1 MQKQLHEIRVLIA
14 RFRDFEVE
22 MFEKIGAILAHI
34 DRLLPTSTSSRDL
47 SRLPGLPHPRNIPP
61 MVGALSAAPSGF
73 ANESYLPPLIV
84 PPSGGNYGPSVRVH
98 VKVVIMNNHNN
109 NFSQHSRIALC
120 PPGLHETHTT
130 SYAIIAAPF
139 QYHCRDWDP

>member
-1 MQKQLHEIRVLIA
+1 MQKQLDVIRVLIA

-34 DRLLPTSTSSRDL
+34 DRLLPTGTSSRDP

-61 MVGALSAAPSGF
+61 MVGAPPGF
-73 ANESYLPPLIV
+73 ANESYLPPLV
-84 PPSGGNYGPSVRVH
+84 VLPSGGNYGPSVRVH

-109 NFSQHSRIALC
+109 NFSQHSRIVLC
-120 PPGLHETHTT
+120 PPVLHEIHTT

-139 QYHCRDWDP
+139 QYHCRDWNP